1 MSDAAALREQRNR
14 AMHLRHELRRVGDR
28 FYDPDA
34 ALLRQFSPFFARFT
48 GHSVAQNSLEYALLL
63 LYSDDRIYG
72 IDDAIEGNRIIRRI
86 LEHQVLDPDAE
97 WYGNFLWMTH
107 WDRVKDRNA
116 VSFLTPGLVHA
127 YLQFPDKLEPK
138 TKSRLERAFAPM
150 LAGVRGHGAPWNY
163 TNIFMLN
170 LGALVGLSRVLDDE
184 SAHAEAVARF
194 DEWLANTSRDGFH
207 EFNSPTYTAVSL
219 FGLEAAWAMTPDAE
233 FRARLGRVTDVIWHQ
248 LALSTL
254 PNGFVGGASARSYL
268 DDILWGS
275 GLTSECAHIK
285 LGTRLRRH
293 EGMRAEHPRLLP
305 VNSTLF
311 DYVPPAG
318 VRALAA
324 GWERGEIEDRT
335 ISLGSRRSNVVR
347 PGFSLASQSMTRCG
361 GHSPP
366 PCVVLVRDTEHPRC
380 SVVVAPD
387 ETYSHRPCAV
397 FAGRQRG
404 GRVVGRLHYEL
415 REGEREKFAADPE
428 YMCEPRVLFGPR
440 EEIAAV
446 RVGNVDWAGAPVRL
460 RPGQAVA
467 VSYGELAVGVI
478 ALPVA
483 ADGGP
488 APADMLLAF
497 GDDDE
502 LRLHVVMFGGEGL
515 APDDAPV
522 DVLLLV
528 EAEMLGGPGELL
540 EWSEWL
546 TAWELR
552 ADGDGVTA
560 HNRLAP
566 EAALSTAA
574 DAPDPLG
581 EALHRSD
588 TLTLMPGDLGRYVEG
603 ELDVP
608 VLAR

>member
-1 MSDAAALREQRNR
+1 MSDDAALREQRTR
-14 AMHLRHELRRVGDR
+14 AIHLRHELRHVGDR

-63 LYSDDRIYG
+63 LYSDDRVYG
-72 IDDAIEGNRIIRRI
+72 IDDAIEANRIVRRI
-86 LEHQVLDPDAE
+86 LGHQVLDPDAE
-97 WYGNFLWMTH
+97 GYGNFIWMTH

-127 YLQFPDKLEPK
+127 YLRFPDKLEAE
-138 TKSRLERAFAPM
+138 TRSRLEAAFPPM
-150 LAGVRGHGAPWNY
+150 LAGVRGHGAPWSY

-170 LGALVGLSRVLDDE
+170 LGSLVGLSRVLEDE

-194 DEWLANTSRDGFH
+194 DEWLAHTSDDGFH

-233 FRARLGRVTDVIWHQ
+233 FRVRLGRAMDVIWHQ
-248 LALSTL
+248 LALATL

-268 DDILWGS
+268 DDILWGD
-275 GLTSECAHIK
+275 GLTSECAHVK

-293 EGMRAEHPRLLP
+293 EGQRAEHPRMLP

-311 DYVPPAG
+311 DYVPPPG
-318 VRALAA
+318 VRALATS
-324 GWERGEIEDRT
+324 WERGEIEDRT
-335 ISLGSRRSNVVR
+335 VSLGSRRSNVVR
-347 PGFSLASQSMTRCG
+347 PGYSLASQSLARCG

-366 PCVVLVRDTEHPRC
+366 PYVVLVRDTEHPRC

-387 ETYSHRPCAV
+387 ETYSHRPCAI
-397 FAGRQRG
+397 FAGRQRDG
-404 GRVVGRLHYEL
+404 LVVGRLHYEVP
-415 REGEREKFAADPE
+415 EGERAKFEADPD
-428 YMCEPRVLFGPR
+428 YICEPRVLFGPR
-440 EEIAAV
+440 SEIAAV

-460 RPGQAVA
+460 QPGQPIA

-478 ALPVA
+478 ALPVE

-488 APADMLLAF
+488 AEADMLLAF

-502 LRLHVVMFGGEGL
+502 LRLRVVMFGGEDL
-515 APDDAPV
+515 APDDEPV

-528 EAEMLGGPGELL
+528 EAEMLAGPEDLPA
-540 EWSEWL
+540 WSE
-546 TAWELR
+546 
-552 ADGDGVTA
+552 
-560 HNRLAP
+560 RLA
-566 EAALSTAA
+566 ERDLSA
-574 DAPDPLG
+574 DDTSDSLG
-581 EALHRSD
+581 DALHRSE
-588 TLTLMPGDLGRYVEG
+588 TLTLMPGDLARYVAG
-603 ELDVP
+603 ELRVP